1 MAERRNPF
9 RAGRS
14 AGQKHGSVKS
24 LEDGRAAPVTKNN
37 DDDRLSALAI
47 ELGLAGL
54 QVLRE
59 EFAFSEEQAAEW
71 LEKMI
76 ARARVNRNVLLSYK
90 DVALV
95 RQLLEQGG
103 ENDGDEKS

>member
-1 MAERRNPF
+1 VAKRRNPF

-14 AGQKHGSVKS
+14 AGQ
-24 LEDGRAAPVTKNN
+24 RRN
-37 DDDRLSALAI
+37 DDDRPRPDGQDRLSALAI
-47 ELGLAGL
+47 ELGLAGV

-59 EFAFSEEQAAEW
+59 EFSFTEAQATEW
-71 LEKMI
+71 LEKML
-76 ARARVNRNVLLSYK
+76 ARAKVNRNVLLSYK

-95 RQLLEQGG
+95 QQLLEQKG

>member
-1 MAERRNPF
+1 VAKRRNPF

-14 AGQKHGSVKS
+14 AGQKQ
-24 LEDGRAAPVTKNN
+24 NN
-37 DDDRLSALAI
+37 DDGRLSALAI
-47 ELGLAGL
+47 DLGLAGI

-59 EFAFSEEQAAEW
+59 EFGFTEAQTAEW

-76 ARARVNRNVLLSYK
+76 ARAGVNRNVLLSYK
-90 DVALV
+90 DVVLV
-95 RQLLEQGG
+95 QRLLEQRG

>member
-1 MAERRNPF
+1 VAKRRNGHVVGDHNPF

-14 AGQKHGSVKS
+14 AGQKQNKVLREASRD
-24 LEDGRAAPVTKNN
+24 DG
-37 DDDRLSALAI
+37 RLSALAI

-59 EFAFSEEQAAEW
+59 EFAFSEEQATEW
-71 LEKMI
+71 LEKML
-76 ARARVNRNVLLSYK
+76 ARAKVNRNVLLSYK

-95 RQLLEQGG
+95 ECLLKKGA
-103 ENDGDEKS
+103 NDGDEKS